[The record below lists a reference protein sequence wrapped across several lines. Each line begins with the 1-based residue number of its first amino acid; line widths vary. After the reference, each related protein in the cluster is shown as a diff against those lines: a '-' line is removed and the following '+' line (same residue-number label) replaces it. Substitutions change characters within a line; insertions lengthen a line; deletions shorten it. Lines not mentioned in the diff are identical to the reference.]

1 MAAGQRSSASREIAQ
16 PQDPH
21 TLARAHPD
29 ALSLPLG
36 PLQPSLQGT
45 GGGRSNEAFSRTPS
59 EALFAATPE
68 GSIYSESAALLNG
81 VLPRLITLEGK
92 PGPEL
97 LREENELQAVL
108 GAGDNP
114 LAPTAAVYME
124 TTEGTVE
131 VIEEEETAITKERLR
146 VVAVQV
152 FIPFLTAGFGTV
164 GAGLVLDV
172 VQRWPAF
179 VHISELFILV
189 PALLGLKGNLE
200 MTLAARLSTQANL
213 GNMDTGAEQLAMTTG
228 NMALIQCQATVVA
241 FLASLFAVLMG
252 YVTESRYNTGNAVLL
267 CASSMVT
274 ASVASLL
281 LGSLMVGVVI
291 FSRKCHLNPDNI
303 ATPIAASLGD
313 LTTLALLA
321 GVSSLLF
328 NNMDLVWLS
337 PLVVCVFLAF
347 IPLWVYL
354 SRRNPY
360 TKDVLCTGWVPVI
373 CAMGISS
380 VGGCILDAA
389 VTRFSGLAVFQPVI
403 NGVGGNLVAI
413 QSCKLSTFLAQRSK
427 MGSHPSSDNQSCI
440 NPCSAFCGKTSHSR
454 TARLLMLMV
463 LPGHVIF
470 VYTIRLLSAGHTV
483 ITPIFLACYLTAS
496 LFQVALLLYFARC
509 MVYWMWGRRID
520 PDNAAIPY
528 LTALGDL
535 LGIALLALSF
545 WFLDSLGDAS
555 VTASGPLHGAT
566 LAPSSAAPLSSSD
579 SYSYFSSTT
588 ALVPT
593 LLPLD

>member
-1 MAAGQRSSASREIAQ
+1 MAAGHKSGASREIAQ

-21 TLARAHPD
+21 ALTRANPD
-29 ALSLPLG
+29 ALTLPLG
-36 PLQPSLQGT
+36 PLQPSLQG
-45 GGGRSNEAFSRTPS
+45 GGRSNEGFSRTPS

-81 VLPRLITLEGK
+81 VLPRLTTLEGK

-97 LREENELQAVL
+97 LLEENELQVCAGKAVL
-108 GAGDNP
+108 GAGDHP

-124 TTEGTVE
+124 TTEGPVE
-131 VIEEEETAITKERLR
+131 VMEEEETVITKERLR

-252 YVTESRYNTGNAVLL
+252 YVTESRFDTGNAVLL

-328 NNMDLVWLS
+328 NTMDLVWLS

-555 VTASGPLHGAT
+555 VTASGPLPMHGEP
-566 LAPSSAAPLSSSD
+566 LSSAAPSAG
-579 SYSYFSSTT
+579 YSYLST
-588 ALVPT
+588 AVVPT
-593 LLPLD
+593 PLPLD

>member
-1 MAAGQRSSASREIAQ
+1 MAAGQSSREIECHDRS
-16 PQDPH
+16 PQG
-21 TLARAHPD
+21 AINQAMC
-29 ALSLPLG
+29 LPLV
-36 PLQPSLQGT
+36 PSVGEGL
-45 GGGRSNEAFSRTPS
+45 SRTPS
-59 EALFAATPE
+59 EALFGTGLTPE

-81 VLPRLITLEGK
+81 ILPRLVTLEGK

-97 LREENELQAVL
+97 LREENELQAC
-108 GAGDNP
+108 AGGKGDGPP
-114 LAPTAAVYME
+114 LS
-124 TTEGTVE
+124 TTLLLEGGGE
-131 VIEEEETAITKERLR
+131 GDGRGEGEEEVVITKERLR

-164 GAGLVLDV
+164 AAGILLDQA
-172 VQRWPAF
+172 QRWPAF

-213 GNMDTGAEQLAMTTG
+213 GNMDTTTEQWSMATG

-252 YVTESRYNTGNAVLL
+252 YVTESRFDTGNALLL

-274 ASVASLL
+274 ASIASLL

-291 FSRKCHLNPDNI
+291 LSRKFHLNPDNI

-313 LTTLALLA
+313 ITTLALLA
-321 GVSSLLF
+321 GISSILYQRL
-328 NNMDLVWLS
+328 DILWLS
-337 PLVVCVFLAF
+337 PLVVAMFLALV
-347 IPLWVYL
+347 PLWVYL
-354 SRRNPY
+354 SLKNPY
-360 TKDVLCTGWVPVI
+360 THDVLCTGWVPVI

-389 VTRFSGLAVFQPVI
+389 AYKFIGLAVFQPVI

-413 QSCKLSTFLAQRSK
+413 QSCRLSTLLAHRSK
-427 MGSHPSSDNQSCI
+427 LGSHPSNDAQSCI
-440 NPCSAFCGKTSHSR
+440 DPCSAFCGKNPHAR

-463 LPGHVIF
+463 LPGHLIF
-470 VYTIRLLSAGHTV
+470 IYSIQLLNAGNTV
-483 ITPIFLACYLTAS
+483 ITPIFLACYLTAA

-509 MVYWMWGRRID
+509 MIYCMWSRSID

-535 LGIALLALSF
+535 LGISLLAFSF
-545 WFLDSLGDAS
+545 WFLYVIGDPSVQVTLESHSVHPS
-555 VTASGPLHGAT
+555 VTTIIAT
-566 LAPSSAAPLSSSD
+566 NA
-579 SYSYFSSTT
+579 TI
-588 ALVPT
+588 
-593 LLPLD
+593 LPNMGM

>member
-1 MAAGQRSSASREIAQ
+1 MAAGHKSGASREIAQ

-21 TLARAHPD
+21 ALTRANPD
-29 ALSLPLG
+29 ALTLPLG
-36 PLQPSLQGT
+36 PLQPSLQG
-45 GGGRSNEAFSRTPS
+45 GGRSNEGFSRTPS

-81 VLPRLITLEGK
+81 VLPRLTTLEGK

-97 LREENELQAVL
+97 LLEENELQAVL
-108 GAGDNP
+108 GAGDHP

-124 TTEGTVE
+124 TTEGPVE
-131 VIEEEETAITKERLR
+131 VMEEEETVITKERLR

-252 YVTESRYNTGNAVLL
+252 YVTESRFDTGNAVLL

-281 LGSLMVGVVI
+281 L
-291 FSRKCHLNPDNI
+291 
-303 ATPIAASLGD
+303 
-313 LTTLALLA
+313 
-321 GVSSLLF
+321 
-328 NNMDLVWLS
+328 DLVWLS

-555 VTASGPLHGAT
+555 VTASGPPPMHGEP
-566 LAPSSAAPLSSSD
+566 LSSAAPSAG
-579 SYSYFSSTT
+579 YSYLST
-588 ALVPT
+588 AVVPT
-593 LLPLD
+593 PLPLD

>member
-1 MAAGQRSSASREIAQ
+1 MAAGHKSGASREIAQ

-21 TLARAHPD
+21 ALTRANPD
-29 ALSLPLG
+29 ALTLPLG
-36 PLQPSLQGT
+36 PLQPSLQG
-45 GGGRSNEAFSRTPS
+45 GGRSNEGFSRTPS

-81 VLPRLITLEGK
+81 VLPRLTTLEGK

-97 LREENELQAVL
+97 LLEENELQVCAGKAVL
-108 GAGDNP
+108 GAGDHP

-124 TTEGTVE
+124 TTEGPVE
-131 VIEEEETAITKERLR
+131 VMEEEETVITKERLR

-252 YVTESRYNTGNAVLL
+252 YVTESRFDTGNAVLL

-328 NNMDLVWLS
+328 NTMDLVWLS

-555 VTASGPLHGAT
+555 VTASGSPPMHGEPL
-566 LAPSSAAPLSSSD
+566 SSAAPSAG
-579 SYSYFSSTT
+579 YSYLST
-588 ALVPT
+588 AVVPT
-593 LLPLD
+593 PLPLD

>member
-1 MAAGQRSSASREIAQ
+1 MAAGHKSGASREIAQ

-21 TLARAHPD
+21 ALARANPD
-29 ALSLPLG
+29 ALTLPLG
-36 PLQPSLQGT
+36 PLQPSLQ

-81 VLPRLITLEGK
+81 VLPRLTTLEGK

-97 LREENELQAVL
+97 LLEENELQAVL
-108 GAGDNP
+108 GAGDHP

-124 TTEGTVE
+124 TTEGPVE
-131 VIEEEETAITKERLR
+131 VMEEEEAVITKERLR

-252 YVTESRYNTGNAVLL
+252 YITESRFDTGNAVLL

-281 LGSLMVGVVI
+281 LGEPPVFVSLLVAGN
-291 FSRKCHLNPDNI
+291 FGPGN
-303 ATPIAASLGD
+303 AAPQNCFTFL
-313 LTTLALLA
+313 
-321 GVSSLLF
+321 VSSLGENYYHNILRGSKLKI
-328 NNMDLVWLS
+328 NSKLYLVWLS

-545 WFLDSLGDAS
+545 WFLDGLGDAS
-555 VTASGPLHGAT
+555 VTASGPPPLHGE
-566 LAPSSAAPLSSSD
+566 PLSSVAPSAG
-579 SYSYFSSTT
+579 YSYLST
-588 ALVPT
+588 AAVPT
-593 LLPLD
+593 PLPLD

>member
-1 MAAGQRSSASREIAQ
+1 MAAGHKSGASREIAQ

-21 TLARAHPD
+21 ALTRANPD
-29 ALSLPLG
+29 ALTLPLG
-36 PLQPSLQGT
+36 PLQPSLQG
-45 GGGRSNEAFSRTPS
+45 GGRSNEGFSRTPS

-81 VLPRLITLEGK
+81 VLPRLTTLEGK

-97 LREENELQAVL
+97 LLEENELQAVL
-108 GAGDNP
+108 GAGDHP

-124 TTEGTVE
+124 TTEGPVE
-131 VIEEEETAITKERLR
+131 VMEEEETVITKERLR

-252 YVTESRYNTGNAVLL
+252 YVTESRFDTGNAVLL

-328 NNMDLVWLS
+328 NTMDLVWLS

-555 VTASGPLHGAT
+555 VTASGSPPMHGEPL
-566 LAPSSAAPLSSSD
+566 SSAAPSAG
-579 SYSYFSSTT
+579 YSYLST
-588 ALVPT
+588 AVVPT
-593 LLPLD
+593 PLPLD

>member
-1 MAAGQRSSASREIAQ
+1 MAAGHKSGASREIAQ

-21 TLARAHPD
+21 ALARANPD
-29 ALSLPLG
+29 ALTLPLG
-36 PLQPSLQGT
+36 PLQPSLQ

-81 VLPRLITLEGK
+81 VLPRLTTLEGK

-97 LREENELQAVL
+97 LLEENELQVCAGKAVL
-108 GAGDNP
+108 GAGDHP

-124 TTEGTVE
+124 TTEGPVE
-131 VIEEEETAITKERLR
+131 VMEEEEAVITKERLR

-252 YVTESRYNTGNAVLL
+252 YITESRFDTGNAVLL

-328 NNMDLVWLS
+328 NTMDLVWLS

-545 WFLDSLGDAS
+545 WFLDGLGDAS
-555 VTASGPLHGAT
+555 VTASGPPPLHGE
-566 LAPSSAAPLSSSD
+566 PLSSVAPSAG
-579 SYSYFSSTT
+579 YSYLST
-588 ALVPT
+588 AAVPT
-593 LLPLD
+593 PLPLD

>member
-1 MAAGQRSSASREIAQ
+1 
-16 PQDPH
+16 
-21 TLARAHPD
+21 RANPD
-29 ALSLPLG
+29 ALTLPLG
-36 PLQPSLQGT
+36 PLQPSLQG
-45 GGGRSNEAFSRTPS
+45 GGRSNEGFSRTPS

-81 VLPRLITLEGK
+81 VLPRLTTLEGK

-97 LREENELQAVL
+97 LLEENELQVCAGKAVL
-108 GAGDNP
+108 GAGDHP

-124 TTEGTVE
+124 TTEGPVE
-131 VIEEEETAITKERLR
+131 VMEEEEAVITKERLR

-252 YVTESRYNTGNAVLL
+252 YVTESRFDTGNAVLL

-328 NNMDLVWLS
+328 NTM
-337 PLVVCVFLAF
+337 
-347 IPLWVYL
+347 
-354 SRRNPY
+354 
-360 TKDVLCTGWVPVI
+360 
-373 CAMGISS
+373 
-380 VGGCILDAA
+380 
-389 VTRFSGLAVFQPVI
+389 
-403 NGVGGNLVAI
+403 
-413 QSCKLSTFLAQRSK
+413 
-427 MGSHPSSDNQSCI
+427 
-440 NPCSAFCGKTSHSR
+440 
-454 TARLLMLMV
+454 
-463 LPGHVIF
+463 
-470 VYTIRLLSAGHTV
+470 
-483 ITPIFLACYLTAS
+483 
-496 LFQVALLLYFARC
+496 
-509 MVYWMWGRRID
+509 
-520 PDNAAIPY
+520 
-528 LTALGDL
+528 
-535 LGIALLALSF
+535 
-545 WFLDSLGDAS
+545 
-555 VTASGPLHGAT
+555 
-566 LAPSSAAPLSSSD
+566 
-579 SYSYFSSTT
+579 
-588 ALVPT
+588 
-593 LLPLD
+593 

>member
-1 MAAGQRSSASREIAQ
+1 GF
-16 PQDPH
+16 
-21 TLARAHPD
+21 RAHPD

-36 PLQPSLQGT
+36 PLGPSLQG
-45 GGGRSNEAFSRTPS
+45 RSNEGFSRTPS

-81 VLPRLITLEGK
+81 ALPKLITLEGK

-97 LREENELQAVL
+97 LREENELQVCAGKMVL
-108 GAGDNP
+108 GAGDHP

-131 VIEEEETAITKERLR
+131 VMEEEETAITKERLR

-252 YVTESRYNTGNAVLL
+252 YATESRFDTGNAVLL
-267 CASSMVT
+267 CASSLVT

-321 GVSSLLF
+321 GVSSVLF
-328 NNMDLVWLS
+328 NAMDLVWLS
-337 PLVVCVFLAF
+337 PLVVCIFLAF

-470 VYTIRLLSAGHTV
+470 VYTIRLLSTGHTV

-496 LFQVALLLYFARC
+496 LFQV
-509 MVYWMWGRRID
+509 
-520 PDNAAIPY
+520 
-528 LTALGDL
+528 
-535 LGIALLALSF
+535 S
-545 WFLDSLGDAS
+545 
-555 VTASGPLHGAT
+555 
-566 LAPSSAAPLSSSD
+566 
-579 SYSYFSSTT
+579 
-588 ALVPT
+588 
-593 LLPLD
+593 